1 MIARYERSNA
11 SAPPN
16 IPRPWMLLLPIFIG
30 MLLPAAA
37 TYFARLTGPV
47 QGKLLMLL
55 RSGARAHTPA
65 EAGVTRLVPVQTGD
79 LGNRQSIVL
88 PTVCTGLGLGKQTNK
103 NTTRESNPTDVKITK
118 GHDYPKGKT
127 ALPRHSPRSGTIVSR
142 SWGRKAFCY
151 RLFYV
156 LFLPPRWCS
165 R

>member
-1 MIARYERSNA
+1 
-11 SAPPN
+11 
-16 IPRPWMLLLPIFIG
+16 MLLLPIFIG

-127 ALPRHSPRSGTIVSR
+127 ALLPALRHHCLPLLGKESFLLST
-142 SWGRKAFCY
+142 
-151 RLFYV
+151 V
-156 LFLPPRWCS
+156 LCTLS
-165 R
+165 AASLV